1 MILYWQLI
9 VFETRQDQVNTA
21 MFTQTESSRKEI
33 IMKRVSLLIMASGV
47 LVLFGFSSAYA
58 SSLPPVPEP
67 GTIAVLGAL
76 AAGGFIA
83 RKIIK
88 RK

>member
-1 MILYWQLI
+1 
-9 VFETRQDQVNTA
+9 
-21 MFTQTESSRKEI
+21 
-33 IMKRVSLLIMASGV
+33 MKRVSSLIMASGV
-47 LVLFGFSSAYA
+47 LVLFGYSSAYA
-58 SSLPPVPEP
+58 VPAVPAVPEP
-67 GTIAVLGAL
+67 GTMTVLGAL

>member
-1 MILYWQLI
+1 
-9 VFETRQDQVNTA
+9 
-21 MFTQTESSRKEI
+21 
-33 IMKRVSLLIMASGV
+33 MKRVSSLIMASGV
-47 LVLFGFSSAYA
+47 LVLFGYSSAYA
-58 SSLPPVPEP
+58 VPAVPEP
-67 GTIAVLGAL
+67 GTMTVLGAL

>member
-1 MILYWQLI
+1 
-9 VFETRQDQVNTA
+9 
-21 MFTQTESSRKEI
+21 
-33 IMKRVSLLIMASGV
+33 MKRVSSLIMASGV

-58 SSLPPVPEP
+58 TGLPPVPEP
-67 GTIAVLGAL
+67 GTMAVLGAV

>member
-1 MILYWQLI
+1 
-9 VFETRQDQVNTA
+9 
-21 MFTQTESSRKEI
+21 
-33 IMKRVSLLIMASGV
+33 MKRVSLLIMASGL

-58 SSLPPVPEP
+58 APLHPVPEP
-67 GTIAVLGAL
+67 GTMAVLGAL
-76 AAGGFIA
+76 VAGGFIA